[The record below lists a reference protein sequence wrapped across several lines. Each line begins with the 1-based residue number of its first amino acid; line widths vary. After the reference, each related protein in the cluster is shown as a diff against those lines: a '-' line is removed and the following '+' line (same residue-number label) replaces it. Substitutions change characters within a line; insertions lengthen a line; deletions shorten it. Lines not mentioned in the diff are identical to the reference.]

1 MYVIVSELDK
11 NQWLCYD
18 GLADVYFY
26 EGSFSWKAIKAKDVS
41 QLDLTQIPS
50 SFAVKVMKLEL
61 VDI

>member
-18 GLADVYFY
+18 SLADDYFY
-26 EGSFSWKAIKAKDVS
+26 KSSFDWRAISSKDVS

-50 SFAVKVMKLEL
+50 NFAVKVMKLEL

>member
-18 GLADVYFY
+18 GLADDYFY
-26 EGSFSWKAIKAKDVS
+26 KSSFDWRAIKAKDVS
-41 QLDLTQIPS
+41 QLDLTKIPS

>member
-18 GLADVYFY
+18 SLADEYFY
-26 EGSFSWKAIKAKDVS
+26 KSSFDWRAITSKDVS
-41 QLDLTQIPS
+41 QLDLTKIPS

>member
-1 MYVIVSELDK
+1 MYVIVSALDK

-18 GLADVYFY
+18 GLADQYFY
-26 EGSFSWKAIKAKDVS
+26 ESSFDWRAITSKDVS

>member
-18 GLADVYFY
+18 SLADEYFY
-26 EGSFSWKAIKAKDVS
+26 KSSFDWRAIKSKDVS

-50 SFAVKVMKLEL
+50 NFAFKVMKLEL

>member
-18 GLADVYFY
+18 SLADEYFY
-26 EGSFSWKAIKAKDVS
+26 KSSFDWRAIKAKDVS

-50 SFAVKVMKLEL
+50 NFDVKVMKLAL

>member
-18 GLADVYFY
+18 SLADEYFY
-26 EGSFSWKAIKAKDVS
+26 KSSFDWRAITSKDVS
-41 QLDLTQIPS
+41 RLDLTKIPS

>member
-1 MYVIVSELDK
+1 MYVIVSELDENK
-11 NQWLCYD
+11 WLCYD
-18 GLADVYFY
+18 GLADDYFY

-41 QLDLTQIPS
+41 QLDLTKIPS

>member
-18 GLADVYFY
+18 SLADEYFY
-26 EGSFSWKAIKAKDVS
+26 KSSFDWRAIKSKDVS

-50 SFAVKVMKLEL
+50 NFAVKIMKLEL
-61 VDI
+61 ADI